1 MRSRRVILSDDEDD
15 EAGEYALAAP
25 TSSSDLAL
33 RIDRLNVRTTA
44 PAIPGIERASSTAPA
59 INTGG
64 EYWDDSGAVLSQA
77 DGAMGYLDPETTV
90 RVMHGGANDDEE
102 EYDFEA
108 ESLPTRKKLDPS
120 GTTKHKSRPQ
130 AGVVTSSGRQ
140 KRDAA
145 LKAEAQLH
153 HLYSEFDMGNKP
165 EKSDDD
171 TSFSDSDAPESGN
184 VVGSSGRY
192 GAGGETQDG
201 DDSATDA
208 HSRRRRSASAGSGK
222 KPSSARRREVS
233 LTESPAAAP
242 RRQSVRT
249 QSLSSRKEQQY
260 QKARSDMQHK
270 ASGGLDA
277 ALESSSD
284 SGGGEG
290 YSDSTEDDTP
300 PVGVGS
306 SSGAARRYEEHSPA
320 SSRGHRR
327 NEPRTKY
334 TFSVSKIKSPKS
346 AARGVGFA
354 HWRDEREADRDVAD
368 ETEESDIN
376 DFIVNSDEERAE
388 EEERAAEA
396 ALRKEQRRQQRKAEQ
411 RRGGAGTGAKARDII
426 AAATAQHSRDVNRG
440 QRGSG
445 RNNEA
450 RSDSDEADI
459 APVRRNGSTQ
469 QSSSDGKRA
478 ASSSVQS
485 VPAASVTG
493 GSSAR
498 KRRRVLDS
506 SSDEE
511 EGERYASDTHSGR
524 AAKRR
529 NTGTAE
535 VVDLTDSRAG
545 AGEDTEEMQEGSGG
559 SAGEGSAGSSG
570 EEEEGSEGEGSEEDS
585 GLDGPML
592 YHKVRLHAALK
603 HSVS

>member
-15 EAGEYALAAP
+15 KAGEYALAAP

-33 RIDRLNVRTTA
+33 RIDKLNVKNTA
-44 PAIPGIERASSTAPA
+44 PAVERASSTA
-59 INTGG
+59 GG
-64 EYWDDSGAVLSQA
+64 NYWHDSGTLLSQA
-77 DGAMGYLDPETTV
+77 DGAEGNLDPESTV
-90 RVMHGGANDDEE
+90 RIMHGGSDDHEE

-108 ESLPTRKKLDPS
+108 ESLPTHKTLDTS
-120 GTTKHKSRPQ
+120 GTMKNKSRPQ
-130 AGVVTSSGRQ
+130 ASVTSSGRP

-145 LKAEAQLH
+145 LRAERQLH
-153 HLYSEFDMGNKP
+153 QLYSEFDMGNKP

-171 TSFSDSDAPESGN
+171 ALFSDSDASESGN
-184 VVGSSGRY
+184 VVGTSGRY

-284 SGGGEG
+284 SAEAGR
-290 YSDSTEDDTP
+290 YSDGTEDGTP
-300 PVGVGS
+300 PVGIGS
-306 SSGAARRYEEHSPA
+306 SSGAARRYEEHSPS

-334 TFSVSKIKSPKS
+334 SFSVSKIKSPKS

-426 AAATAQHSRDVNRG
+426 AAATAQHSRDVSRG

-450 RSDSDEADI
+450 QSDSDEADI
-459 APVRRNGSTQ
+459 APVWRNTSTQ
-469 QSSSDGKRA
+469 QSSSGGKRA

-485 VPAASVTG
+485 APAVSTSG

-506 SSDEE
+506 SSEE
-511 EGERYASDTHSGR
+511 EDGGRYAQDTRDGR

-529 NTGTAE
+529 YTGTAE
-535 VVDLTDSRAG
+535 VVDLTGSG
-545 AGEDTEEMQEGSGG
+545 AGPGEDADEMEDGSGG
-559 SAGEGSAGSSG
+559 SAGEGSEGSSE

-585 GLDGPML
+585 ELDGPML
-592 YHKVRLHAALK
+592 YHKVRLYDALQY
-603 HSVS
+603 SVF

>member
-33 RIDRLNVRTTA
+33 RIDRLNVRTTT
-44 PAIPGIERASSTAPA
+44 PAVQRASSTAPA

-64 EYWDDSGAVLSQA
+64 EYWDDSGAVPSQA

-90 RVMHGGANDDEE
+90 RIMHGGANDDEE

-108 ESLPTRKKLDPS
+108 ESLPSHKKLDAS

-130 AGVVTSSGRQ
+130 AGVVTSNGRP

-145 LKAEAQLH
+145 LRAEAQLH

-171 TSFSDSDAPESGN
+171 TSFSDSDASEPGN

-290 YSDSTEDDTP
+290 YSDGTEDDTP

-327 NEPRTKY
+327 SEPRTKY
-334 TFSVSKIKSPKS
+334 SFSVSKIKSPKS

-426 AAATAQHSRDVNRG
+426 AAATAQHSRDVSRG
-440 QRGSG
+440 QRGSA

-450 RSDSDEADI
+450 QSDSDDADI
-459 APVRRNGSTQ
+459 APVRRNASTQ
-469 QSSSDGKRA
+469 QSSSGGKRA
-478 ASSSVQS
+478 ASRSVQS
-485 VPAASVTG
+485 APAVSTSG

-506 SSDEE
+506 SSEE
-511 EGERYASDTHSGR
+511 EDGGRYAQDTRDGR

-535 VVDLTDSRAG
+535 VVDLTGSG
-545 AGEDTEEMQEGSGG
+545 AWPGEDADEMEDGSGG
-559 SAGEGSAGSSG
+559 SAGEGSEGSSE

-585 GLDGPML
+585 ELDGPML
-592 YHKVRLHAALK
+592 YHKVRLYDALK
-603 HSVS
+603 YSVF